1 MGSLRLG
8 EILIRRRLI
17 SESQLAEALAEQVL
31 SKDYLGVILIRK
43 GWLTEDIILR
53 VLSEQSGF
61 PIVSL
66 KGAYI
71 DWSVCRRFIGLI
83 ESEKKFFPLSET
95 DDVVTVAIS
104 NPLDVAVTS
113 KIDEYVRPKR
123 IKLVL
128 VSYAELESVLR
139 EAKQR
144 SRDYLKKIIDKEE

>member
-17 SESQLAEALAEQVL
+17 TESQLAEGLAEQVAC
-31 SKDYLGVILIRK
+31 KDYLGVILIRK
-43 GWLTEDIILR
+43 GWVTQDMLLR

-66 KGAYI
+66 KEVYI

-83 ESEKKFFPLSET
+83 ESERKFFPLSET
-95 DDVVTVAIS
+95 DEVVTVAIA
-104 NPLDVAVTS
+104 NPLDVAVTT

-128 VSYAELESVLR
+128 VSYQELESVLR

-144 SRDYLKKIIDKEE
+144 SMDFLRKIIDKE